1 MTPILAAASRN
12 GQIQGDGL
20 SFDYEVS
27 WAGPSAE
34 EGVFC
39 IGSEDGG
46 IHFVD
51 LSGGELGRFE
61 KASPSGES
69 INGVAFLPNWMSV
82 STRQETML
90 WKTIAN
96 QPTPIFVNLLKGSHG
111 LLAGSTGCFLAALGL
126 GGLLL
131 FRPST
136 DPVLEVNTYVN
147 EHEPF
152 YHYALASLGGVGG
165 IERIVSAGRGC
176 GVAGIEI
183 SADGAADMVSIHRL
197 DSLDF
202 IDVCTLNLP
211 GHPHSAAS
219 VATDGTLV
227 LFRDVFTDTTPIIA
241 RYREIT
247 GLPYRLLHARGLL
260 FVLTSDGLWVVARVV
275 SRLHD
280 DSNEE
285 RNADVIRFPLD
296 GIDANIC
303 DDRWLVIVL
312 VDGILR
318 IDLDLLP
325 AWSDPFANY
334 GEMIDQRPVLLRPS
348 YRRESHEQRVS
359 SFAMTQ

>member
-1 MTPILAAASRN
+1 VNPILADACRS
-12 GQIQGDGL
+12 GQIQGESL

-27 WAGPSAE
+27 WAGASST
-34 EGVFC
+34 EGVLC
-39 IGSEDGG
+39 IGSEDGSV
-46 IHFVD
+46 HFID
-51 LSGGELGRFE
+51 SRGSELNRFE
-61 KASPSGES
+61 AASPSGES

-90 WKTIAN
+90 WKTISN

-183 SADGAADMVSIHRL
+183 SAGGAANMVSIHRL

-211 GHPHSAAS
+211 GHPHSAAA

-227 LFRDVFTDTTPIIA
+227 LFRDVFTDTTPIVA

-247 GLPYRLLHARGLL
+247 GLPHRLLHARGLL
-260 FVLTSDGLWVVARVV
+260 FVLTSEGLWVVARVV

-280 DSNEE
+280 DAKGEQ
-285 RNADVIRFPLD
+285 NADVLRFPLD

-334 GEMIDQRPVLLRPS
+334 SEMMDQRPVLLHPS
-348 YRRESHEQRVS
+348 YLRESHEQRIS
-359 SFAMTQ
+359 SLAMSP